1 LPTSLFS
8 PFPIQKPRRDAVRLP
23 ERSPPRCCAKRR
35 PDGQLLYRAVTVHH
49 LTVMRRT
56 EEQLRHAQRMESLG
70 PLAGGLSHE
79 VNNMMTVVLGFA
91 DLLVQAQALSDEHR
105 TDVRQIVDAGQPDQ
119 PAAPGL
125 RPPAAAQA
133 GAGDVNALVRR
144 VVALLRPLMAAVTI
158 RTQLGDLD
166 EHGVF
171 ADAGRLEQAL
181 SLPTIS
187 DSSCRG
193 AARCSPPQTGHRT
206 RARDRLRHR
215 EAERGAHLGGQ
226 QSGPRYHPQSLC
238 GASSGHAFAAPIP
251 ICRSW

>member
-8 PFPIQKPRRDAVRLP
+8 PFPIQKPRPDAVRLP

-105 TDVRQIVDAGQPDQ
+105 TDVRQIVDA
-119 PAAPGL
+119 
-125 RPPAAAQA
+125 AQRA
-133 GAGDVNALVRR
+133 SRISRQLLAYGRR
-144 VVALLRPLMAAVTI
+144 QLLRPEPVMST
-158 RTQLGDLD
+158 RWSG
-166 EHGVF
+166 EW
-171 ADAGRLEQAL
+171 
-181 SLPTIS
+181 S
-187 DSSCRG
+187 
-193 AARCSPPQTGHRT
+193 RCSGR
-206 RARDRLRHR
+206 
-215 EAERGAHLGGQ
+215 
-226 QSGPRYHPQSLC
+226 
-238 GASSGHAFAAPIP
+238 
-251 ICRSW
+251 